1 MIRKRTRLGALLAL
15 VLALCAFAM
24 AQWTEPVTHLSR
36 EIAAITGPGAVSLNI
51 RNLSSLPADQVPA
64 IRRELQNHLSAAGV
78 RIVNP
83 ASAAGEVKITLS
95 ENAPGYVWVA
105 EVQQG
110 AERKIAMVTAPRPP
124 SVAPAPNGPSLA
136 IRKTPLWTQDAPILD
151 LVLITAGN
159 EPYMIVLDAANVSLY
174 RMTGGHW
181 TMAQQFAIPHTG
193 AWPRDLRGRLVAAR
207 DHLFDAYLPGV
218 DCSSTATPPLSLA
231 CHPGDDP
238 WPIANGQTALFGA
251 ARNFFTGVVT
261 PGIGRQTSVPAFY
274 SAAGLPRS
282 NYTLWVFA
290 RTDGSV
296 HLMDAVNDVAVRS
309 ARDWGSDLAAVKS
322 SCGSGAQLL
331 VSGAGDAEAA
341 DTVRAFEIADR
352 EPVEVSPAAEF
363 PGPVTALWPSS
374 DGRSAIALTK
384 NLKTGKFD
392 AFELAIT
399 CGQ

>member
-1 MIRKRTRLGALLAL
+1 
-15 VLALCAFAM
+15 
-24 AQWTEPVTHLSR
+24 
-36 EIAAITGPGAVSLNI
+36 
-51 RNLSSLPADQVPA
+51 
-64 IRRELQNHLSAAGV
+64 
-78 RIVNP
+78 
-83 ASAAGEVKITLS
+83 
-95 ENAPGYVWVA
+95 
-105 EVQQG
+105 
-110 AERKIAMVTAPRPP
+110 
-124 SVAPAPNGPSLA
+124 
-136 IRKTPLWTQDAPILD
+136 
-151 LVLITAGN
+151 
-159 EPYMIVLDAANVSLY
+159 
-174 RMTGGHW
+174 
-181 TMAQQFAIPHTG
+181 
-193 AWPRDLRGRLVAAR
+193 
-207 DHLFDAYLPGV
+207 
-218 DCSSTATPPLSLA
+218 
-231 CHPGDDP
+231 
-238 WPIANGQTALFGA
+238 
-251 ARNFFTGVVT
+251 
-261 PGIGRQTSVPAFY
+261 
-274 SAAGLPRS
+274 
-282 NYTLWVFA
+282 VFA